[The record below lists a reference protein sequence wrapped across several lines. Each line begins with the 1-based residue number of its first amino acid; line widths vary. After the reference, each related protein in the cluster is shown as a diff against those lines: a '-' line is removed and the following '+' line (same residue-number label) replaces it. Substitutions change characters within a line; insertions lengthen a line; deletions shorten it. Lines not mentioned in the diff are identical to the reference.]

1 MEIAVLLGTALL
13 LGVLHSLEPDH
24 LAAVSAFV
32 VRRPARREALGYGL
46 RWAAGHGAVILLAG
60 SALVLLRIEVDA
72 AVGHWLERL
81 VGVSLVLLGGWV
93 LLTARTLHAHFH
105 RHEDGT
111 AHVHLHAH
119 AHPEAVLAATG
130 GAETQAWP
138 SGEAP
143 SVPAG
148 PVHPLHR
155 HQPHDHRHAATAI
168 GALHGLAGTAPAV
181 ALIPLVG
188 LESLAVSTAYLLVFG
203 VGTAV
208 AMGLYAM
215 FAGVVAGHA
224 AVRSARLGRAL
235 ARVAGLGTV
244 AVGVV
249 WLMG

>member
-1 MEIAVLLGTALL
+1 MEIVVLLGTALL

-46 RWAAGHGAVILLAG
+46 RWAAGHGGVILLAG
-60 SALVLLRIEVDA
+60 SALVLLRINVDA

-119 AHPEAVLAATG
+119 PEEVLAAG
-130 GAETQAWP
+130 
-138 SGEAP
+138 
-143 SVPAG
+143 
-148 PVHPLHR
+148 R
-155 HQPHDHRHAATAI
+155 HQPHHHRHAVTAI

-188 LESLAVSTAYLLVFG
+188 LDSLAVSTAYLLVFG

-224 AVRSARLGRAL
+224 AVRSERLGRAL

-244 AVGVV
+244 VGGVV
-249 WLMG
+249 WLLG

>member
-1 MEIAVLLGTALL
+1 LEIVVLLGTALL

-46 RWAAGHGAVILLAG
+46 RWAAGHGGVILLAG
-60 SALVLLRIEVDA
+60 SALVLLRIDVDA
-72 AVGHWLERL
+72 SVGHWLERV
-81 VGVSLVLLGGWV
+81 VGGSLVLLGGWV

-119 AHPEAVLAATG
+119 PEEVLA
-130 GAETQAWP
+130 P
-138 SGEAP
+138 GEA
-143 SVPAG
+143 AAT
-148 PVHPLHR
+148 HR
-155 HQPHDHRHAATAI
+155 HAPHHHRHAATAI

-188 LESLAVSTAYLLVFG
+188 LDSLAVSAAYLLVFG

-215 FAGVVAGHA
+215 FAGVVAGQA
-224 AVRSARLGRAL
+224 AVRSERLGRGL
-235 ARVAGLGTV
+235 ARLAGLGTV
-244 AVGVV
+244 VVGLV
-249 WLMG
+249 WLVG